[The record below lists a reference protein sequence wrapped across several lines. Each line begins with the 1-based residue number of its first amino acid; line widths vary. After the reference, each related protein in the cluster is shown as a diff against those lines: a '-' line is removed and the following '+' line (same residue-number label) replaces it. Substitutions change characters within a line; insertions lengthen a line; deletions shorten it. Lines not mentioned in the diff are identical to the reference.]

1 MVIDDVDET
10 SALFRYCDLVKLFS
24 ALLNRHSNDQEVL
37 DLLLVC
43 EKKVQVGSKIEF
55 FWRAVVV
62 SQLNSPTATKEKL
75 PKMIEYVISKGD
87 FDVKGRHRLQQAVV
101 QLTAGLP
108 LTDATVPLDI
118 PAAIVKSTSP

>member
-1 MVIDDVDET
+1 
-10 SALFRYCDLVKLFS
+10 
-24 ALLNRHSNDQEVL
+24 
-37 DLLLVC
+37 
-43 EKKVQVGSKIEF
+43 
-55 FWRAVVV
+55 
-62 SQLNSPTATKEKL
+62 
-75 PKMIEYVISKGD
+75 MIEYVISKGD